1 MIDDNKII
9 KEKITNFLND
19 PTVDDFYTLS
29 FELIKLE
36 VYIIT
41 SESVDL
47 SCECITKEM
56 FLDYDIY
63 LYTKYVIA
71 EEDRFMAAFI
81 DKEEATIFKPS
92 GCKLYKIFLID
103 LINEK
108 IMNDEKIN
116 GIVIDPFT
124 KPLNLNKE
132 LLSIINYAKSLE

>member
-9 KEKITNFLND
+9 KEKITNFLNN

-47 SCECITKEM
+47 SCESITKEM

-92 GCKLYKIFLID
+92 GCKLYKILLID

-116 GIVIDPFT
+116 GIVIDPFI